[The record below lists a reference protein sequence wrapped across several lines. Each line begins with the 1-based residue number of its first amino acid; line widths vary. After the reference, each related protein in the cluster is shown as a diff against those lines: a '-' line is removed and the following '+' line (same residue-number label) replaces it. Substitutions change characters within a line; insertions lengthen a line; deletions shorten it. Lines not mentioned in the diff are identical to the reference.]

1 MLSAVSDKKAILTTL
16 LTLDSFIIMASENET
31 GHVQGLLQSHLDL
44 AEKLCMRCED
54 QVHVKGVSKLL
65 KKCKAEQ
72 KFLQSLMKK
81 NDVKESHLRSSNLAH
96 LQGIMESIESLPG
109 ILKVLQPFSCP
120 QLSFSLV
127 VDVVCNH
134 GYTWVKVIARKPQAL
149 HLIWAGEGQFGER
162 NIVDQAEEY
171 LTCAKHNQHNFRQPQ
186 IIFILVSGV
195 TKPVK
200 EALQSIGIQVQGPEV
215 GVDRDVER
223 KLEKLRELMT
233 SSSTDE
239 EDSDASDEDS
249 RQGYSEGVI
258 PSTSEM
264 TGNAMS
270 SVTSYVGE
278 MQVQDAKC
286 DIDSQ
291 AETLSS
297 SAITRDIQ
305 GLQLHSQ
312 EDNGNEGGKSGA
324 AIPAALSFTTPPTIH
339 KVNLDI
345 TTLISLV
352 SNVCHGKCHFTFQEA
367 ILTEQAM
374 QERESPLL
382 PKLHAF
388 MKGKQL
394 FACQTAVDD
403 FATILGTVGGPEEKQ
418 RAENLLQQ
426 ITVVPDQLSARS
438 ESLMTSAK
446 VKDRARIIFGTGDAI
461 QATTVSANVGFVRA
475 SGNQGV
481 TFSVFLHEPRALTEQ
496 KEVTATPLPEE
507 ISNQTQAQVS

>member
-1 MLSAVSDKKAILTTL
+1 M
-16 LTLDSFIIMASENET
+16 MASENES
-31 GHVQGLLQSHLDL
+31 GNIQGLLQSHLEL
-44 AEKLCMRCED
+44 AEKLCTRCE
-54 QVHVKGVSKLL
+54 QQIHLSGVSKLL

-72 KFLQSLMKK
+72 KFLCSLMKK

-171 LTCAKHNQHNFRQPQ
+171 LTCAEHNQHNFRKPQ
-186 IIFILVSGV
+186 IVFILVSGV
-195 TKPVK
+195 TRPVK
-200 EALQSIGIQVQGPEV
+200 EALQNIGIQVQGPEV
-215 GVDRDVER
+215 EVDRDVER

-239 EDSDASDEDS
+239 EESDVSDEGKSCEHDS
-249 RQGYSEGVI
+249 RQDYSGDLA
-258 PSTSEM
+258 PSTSDM
-264 TGNAMS
+264 TGNG
-270 SVTSYVGE
+270 TR
-278 MQVQDAKC
+278 
-286 DIDSQ
+286 
-291 AETLSS
+291 TLSS
-297 SAITRDIQ
+297 DHAVEGHPARCDMDSQGQAESPSAVSLEMQ
-305 GLQLHSQ
+305 GLQLHTQ
-312 EDNGNEGGKSGA
+312 EDNGNDERRKEGERSA
-324 AIPAALSFTTPPTIH
+324 AYSVALSFPTPPTIH

-352 SNVCHGKCHFTFQEA
+352 SNVCHGKCHLTFQEA

-403 FATILGTVGGPEEKQ
+403 FDAILGTVGGPEEKK

-426 ITVVPDQLSARS
+426 ITVVPDQPSARS

-446 VKDRARIIFGTGDAI
+446 VKDRARIIFGTGDSI
-461 QATTVSANVGFVRA
+461 QATTISANIGFVRA

-496 KEVTATPLPEE
+496 KEATATPLLKEMP
-507 ISNQTQAQVS
+507 NQTKTPIS